1 MASVTNLKISDLEE
15 RIEHVPGGP
24 SYGEL
29 GSRRVQ
35 HFLLFNVCDL
45 PLALAIDPRPG
56 APMQAESSLNLWFLT
71 AIVVVVM
78 VMMVLRVRVSAKNAS

>member
-1 MASVTNLKISDLEE
+1 MASVTNLKISDLQE

-24 SYGEL
+24 FSGEL

-35 HFLLFNVCDL
+35 HFLLFNLRDL
-45 PLALAIDPRPG
+45 ALALAINPRPG
-56 APMQAESSLNLWFLT
+56 APTQAESSLILWFLT